1 MVVKTWEQE
10 GSQMKEHASWLY
22 DFVVCGGATAGKA
35 QPISSFSQNVR
46 TDFGS
51 A

>member
-22 DFVVCGGATAGKA
+22 GFVVCGGATAGKA
-35 QPISSFSQNVR
+35 EPISSFSQNVR

-51 A
+51 V